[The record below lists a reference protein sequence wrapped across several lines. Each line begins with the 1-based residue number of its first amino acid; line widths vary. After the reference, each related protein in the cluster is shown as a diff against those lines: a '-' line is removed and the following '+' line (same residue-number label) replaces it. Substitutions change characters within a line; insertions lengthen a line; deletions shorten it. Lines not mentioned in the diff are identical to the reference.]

1 MSLAETNIY
10 ERRRFPRFPFREPI
24 QYQLKNSHRFG
35 GCLAGD
41 ISEGGIR
48 VNFNDFI
55 PLDTHII
62 VQVFLTMGR
71 MVECIGR
78 VVWVQKLPF
87 SDRYQA
93 GLEFIDSDSS
103 AEAKKEIRHFVSH
116 AL

>member
-1 MSLAETNIY
+1 MQESDAKD
-10 ERRRFPRFPFREPI
+10 RRRFTRVFFREPV
-24 QYQLKNSHRFG
+24 QYHFHESGRFG

-55 PLDTHII
+55 PLGKEIRLEI
-62 VQVFLTMGR
+62 FVTMYR
-71 MVECIGR
+71 MIECIGR

-93 GLEFIDSDSS
+93 GVEFIDSDSS
-103 AEAKKEIRHFVSH
+103 ADVKNSIRQLVSS
-116 AL
+116 ANQN